1 MTLVDDRRV
10 HLVPSLK
17 SLKRARHWILAGAVS
32 VIATS
37 EPLSAQTLPS
47 PKPCSGCGDRLGVGV
62 QVTFDSPQTGGSSIS
77 PRPFMTFGTGAGLG
91 PAVGFNW
98 LTINVDS
105 GSTGNARTLAGL
117 NVRPIMGGINYTKL
131 FGTLALTAG
140 GMAGWSF
147 NSLHSI
153 AVTPNNGV
161 PASYSVSMNDAVA
174 VKGEVTAL
182 QRITS
187 RTRVQ
192 ASVGYLYVSRQ
203 SSIDVSSGSTVDH
216 IALHLSSVRGQVGFV
231 YVLF

>member
-1 MTLVDDRRV
+1 MSRRV
-10 HLVPSLK
+10 QVVRSQAICCFLVS
-17 SLKRARHWILAGAVS
+17 AVS
-32 VIATS
+32 IVATS
-37 EPLSAQTLPS
+37 QPVSAQTLPP

-62 QVTFDSPQTGGSSIS
+62 QVTFDAPATGGSSIS
-77 PRPFMTFGTGAGLG
+77 PRPFLTFGTGAGLG

-105 GSTGNARTLAGL
+105 GSAGTARTLADV
-117 NVRPIMGGINYTKL
+117 NVRPVMGGINYTKL

-147 NSLHSI
+147 NSLHNI
-153 AVTPNNGV
+153 TVTPNNGV
-161 PASYSVSMNDAVA
+161 PASYSVNMNDAVA

-216 IALHLSSVRGQVGFV
+216 IALHLSSLRGQVGFV